1 MAALQRQW
9 TPSPATSEYI
19 NNIERWPMQEEQLAI
34 LKRLTERYCVV
45 YKSLH
50 QPPKIEVTI
59 KAEE

>member
-1 MAALQRQW
+1 
-9 TPSPATSEYI
+9 
-19 NNIERWPMQEEQLAI
+19 MQEEQLAI